1 MQVAALRCM
10 CLVLQKILGCAS
22 STRVQPVVWNR
33 ERIVTQ
39 EFHDRRE
46 RRRSGLLAILLPL
59 VKAGAAHAQLL
70 GGLFLRQLEREPSA
84 AEMIAQSV

>member
-1 MQVAALRCM
+1 VMQVAALRCM

-46 RRRSGLLAILLPL
+46 RRRTRLLPILLP
-59 VKAGAAHAQLL
+59 VVEAGSPHAQLF
-70 GGLFLRQLEREPSA
+70 GGFFLRKLKREPSPP
-84 AEMIAQSV
+84 EMIA